1 MSGAG
6 SGEGAEAAGW
16 GAAGFV
22 AGGARAEA
30 RVENGSVAAIPR
42 SVAMIRLARCMG
54 PSMAERQGSARKYD
68 DRNGRSAELAT
79 KILENV
85 LRSVVA
91 VPNDMG

>member
-1 MSGAG
+1 
-6 SGEGAEAAGW
+6 
-16 GAAGFV
+16 
-22 AGGARAEA
+22 
-30 RVENGSVAAIPR
+30 
-42 SVAMIRLARCMG
+42 
-54 PSMAERQGSARKYD
+54 MAERQGSARKYD